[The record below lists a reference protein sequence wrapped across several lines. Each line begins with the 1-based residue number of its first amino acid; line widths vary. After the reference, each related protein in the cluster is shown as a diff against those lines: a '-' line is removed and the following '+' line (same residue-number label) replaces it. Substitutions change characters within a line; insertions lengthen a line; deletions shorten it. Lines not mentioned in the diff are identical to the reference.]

1 MQVLTTRVQ
10 IVLFLFVQ
18 SVPITFAPSW
28 GDPYIIRVTSNT
40 IRCLFVSIW
49 GTPDLDSNLSSFM
62 RFPPRQI
69 AVTHWPYT
77 WLELNGHLECNAKMS
92 NRLLQTTS
100 HQLLLVSRRLQAY
113 VRILRRNE
121 RLKQLELMGRGKYQE
136 LEQAAHRANQVD
148 SLYFCQ
154 LFFLI
159 LFM

>member
-1 MQVLTTRVQ
+1 MPTK
-10 IVLFLFVQ
+10 
-18 SVPITFAPSW
+18 S
-28 GDPYIIRVTSNT
+28 VTSKQDNSWFRT
-40 IRCLFVSIW
+40 LHPSEDTF
-49 GTPDLDSNLSSFM
+49 DSNLTSFM
-62 RFPPRQI
+62 RFPVKLQSHI
-69 AVTHWPYT
+69 DHI
-77 WLELNGHLECNAKMS
+77 LDLNGHLECNAKMS

-154 LFFLI
+154 QSCLMKSLI
-159 LFM
+159 SQDS